1 MRLGLRLKYLFMISK
16 QLKLSW
22 VLTPI
27 MLLSMS
33 LASFAQ
39 GIQIKGKVI
48 DEDSKQAL
56 ESATVIVK
64 GQSQTTKTAADGT
77 FVIKSAQS
85 NATLMV
91 SFVGYGSKI
100 LTNVTGDVVISL
112 SKSNDNLNE
121 VVVTALGIKKEKKKL
136 GYSTQDVKG
145 AELVKAR
152 EVNPIN
158 NLVGKV
164 AGLTVG
170 INQEMLRLPNLVLRG
185 GRVNLIV
192 VDGVPINSD
201 TWNISPDDIESY
213 NVLKGPVASAL
224 YGYRGQNGAII
235 INTKKGTKDK
245 RGYSVELNTSTTVQS
260 GFIALPKTQDE
271 YGPGD
276 HGTYAFVDGL
286 GGGTNDADYDIWGPK
301 FEGQPIPQYDSPVDP
316 ITGKRSATPWIARGK
331 DNLKRFIQPGLLN
344 TTNISIASSTEK
356 SDLRFSLGNTY
367 NKGIMPNTALNI
379 TNLNLASTLRF
390 NSKLTLDANINY
402 SRQYSDNFPDVNYGP
417 NSVIYTMTIWGGAD
431 WDVADMKNYWQPG
444 KEGVQSIYAEYQRYH
459 NPYFMAYE
467 WTRGHYKNDIYAYT
481 SLTYKMNKYVDLF
494 ARTSATTY
502 DLMRNEKMPFSA
514 HPYGREEGKGDYRED
529 KRNLFEMNNEF
540 RVNFRTPEIAKFFNI
555 NGFAGGNLRQ
565 FNYNSNFTTTNYL
578 NVPNV
583 YNFANSRNPVV
594 AYNFASEMRVR
605 SLMYSVDIE
614 ASKYANLNITGR
626 NDQLSALAKGN
637 NSFFYPSF
645 NLSTALT
652 DYLTMPKQIN
662 LLKLRASYA
671 KVRGGGSFVSD
682 YIGST
687 PNNAF
692 PIGYGEQY
700 SSTYGGPTYTYA
712 SVYSTGAGYNNTT
725 QAAYTNT
732 LLDSDVQPDDRT
744 NLEFGVESRLF
755 NNRLGIEATYFSYL
769 DGPQIFSKSISQAS
783 GYASYVVNGTKTK
796 RTGFDFTINGSII
809 KKANGINWDV
819 TLNVGTFKNILEELP
834 AGVNALNT
842 FYTKGMRTDA
852 VYIRKFARTQE
863 GQIINDA
870 GGRPIVL
877 PVAQFAGYSNPD
889 YVWGLNNKVSYKAF
903 TLNLQV
909 DGRVGGVMEDY
920 VRKKTFQGGRHIET
934 VEGAMGVARYQDYKG
949 VKSYV
954 GEGVQVGSGAI
965 AYDAVTGKITNYGSL
980 TFVPNAT
987 KTYLQDYISRVHGI
1001 PEPNMMSKT
1010 YLKLREVVLTYE
1022 LPAKFVQ
1029 KSVFKKATVSVVGR
1043 NLLYWMPDSK
1053 FKDVD
1058 IDQYPGESSIG
1069 LQTPTT
1075 RSYGI
1080 NLNFIF

>member
-1 MRLGLRLKYLFMISK
+1 MSIA
-16 QLKLSW
+16 
-22 VLTPI
+22 
-27 MLLSMS
+27 S
-33 LASFAQ
+33 LAQ
-39 GIQIKGKVI
+39 NIQIKGKVI
-48 DEDSKQAL
+48 DAETKKSL
-56 ESATVIVK
+56 EAATVSVK
-64 GQSQTTKTAADGT
+64 GQNQSARTDASGLFTINNASANASIVVSYVGYKTKTVTA
-77 FVIKSAQS
+77 SAGDLVV
-85 NATLMV
+85 ALEKVDETL
-91 SFVGYGSKI
+91 S
-100 LTNVTGDVVISL
+100 
-112 SKSNDNLNE
+112 E

-170 INQEMLRLPNLVLRG
+170 LNQEMLRLPNLVLRG
-185 GRVNLIV
+185 GRVTLIV

-245 RGYSVELNTSTTVQS
+245 RGYSVELNTSTTVQN

-286 GGGTNDADYDIWGPK
+286 GGGTNDADYDVWGPK
-301 FEGQPIPQYDSPVDP
+301 FEGQLIPQYDSPVDP
-316 ITGKRSATPWIARGK
+316 ITGKRSSTPWVARGK
-331 DNLKRFIQPGLLN
+331 NNLKRFIESGVLN
-344 TTNISIASSTEK
+344 TTNVSIASSSEK
-356 SDLRFSLGNTY
+356 TDLRFSLGNTY
-367 NKGIMPNTALNI
+367 NKGIFPNTSLNI
-379 TNLNLASTLRF
+379 TNLNLAGTLRF
-390 NSKLTLDANINY
+390 NTKLTLDANINY

-417 NSVIYTMTIWGGAD
+417 NSIIYNMTIWGGAD
-431 WDVADMKNYWQPG
+431 WDIADMKNYWQPG

-529 KRNLFEMNNEF
+529 KRNMFETNNEF
-540 RVNFRTPEIAKFFNI
+540 RANFRTPEIANFFNI

-565 FNYNSNFTTTNYL
+565 FNYNSNFNSTNYL

-583 YNFANSRNPVV
+583 YNFANSRNPVL

-605 SLMYSVDIE
+605 SLLYSVDIE

-626 NDQLSALAKGN
+626 NDQLSALAKDN

-645 NLSTALT
+645 NLSTVLS
-652 DYLTMPKQIN
+652 DYLTMPKQVN
-662 LLKLRASYA
+662 FLKLRASYA
-671 KVRGGGSFVSD
+671 KVRGGGNFVSD
-682 YIGST
+682 FIGST
-687 PNNAF
+687 PNNSF

-712 SVYSTGAGYNNTT
+712 DVYSTGVGYNNTT
-725 QAAYTNT
+725 QAAFTNT

-744 NLEFGVESRLF
+744 NLEFGVETRMF

-796 RTGFDFTINGSII
+796 RTGFDFTINGAILR
-809 KKANGINWDV
+809 KANGINWDV

-834 AGVNALNT
+834 EGVNALNT

-852 VYIRKFARTQE
+852 VYFRKFARTQD
-863 GQIINDA
+863 GQIINDG
-870 GGRPIVL
+870 GGRPVVL
-877 PVAQFAGYSNPD
+877 PVAQFAGNSNPD
-889 YVWGLNNKVSYKAF
+889 YVWGLNNKVSYKSF

-909 DGRVGGVMEDY
+909 DGRVGGIMEDY

-934 VEGAMGVARYQDYKG
+934 IEGAMGAARYQDYKG

-954 GEGVQVGSGAI
+954 GEGVQIASGTPK
-965 AYDAVTGKITNYGSL
+965 YDAVTGKITNYDAL
-980 TFVPNAT
+980 TFAPNAT
-987 KTYLQDYISRVHGI
+987 KTFIQDYISRVHGI
-1001 PEPNMMSKT
+1001 PEPNIMSKT
-1010 YLKLREVVLTYE
+1010 FFKLREVVLTYE
-1022 LPAKFVQ
+1022 LPSTMVQ
-1029 KSVFKKATVSVVGR
+1029 KSIFKKATVSLVAR

-1053 FKDVD
+1053 FNDVD

>member
-1 MRLGLRLKYLFMISK
+1 MISTK
-16 QLKLSW
+16 LNLKW
-22 VLTPI
+22 VLTPL
-27 MLLSMS
+27 MLLCLSI
-33 LASFAQ
+33 ASIAQ
-39 GIQIKGKVI
+39 NIQVKGKVV
-48 DEDSKQAL
+48 DADTKKVL
-56 ESATVIVK
+56 EAATVVVK
-64 GQSQTTKTAADGT
+64 NQSQATSSDANGVFNLKNVKANSTIVVSYIGYSPKTVTISGSNENLVIELTKLDE
-77 FVIKSAQS
+77 
-85 NATLMV
+85 
-91 SFVGYGSKI
+91 
-100 LTNVTGDVVISL
+100 
-112 SKSNDNLNE
+112 NLNE
-121 VVVTALGIKKEKKKL
+121 LVVTALGIKKEKRKL

-152 EVNPIN
+152 EINPIN

-170 INQEMLRLPNLVLRG
+170 INQEMLRTPNLVLRG

-245 RGYSVELNTSTTVQS
+245 RGFSVEFNSSTTLQN

-286 GGGTNDADYDIWGPK
+286 GAGTNDADYDVWGPK
-301 FEGQPIPQYDSPVDP
+301 FEGQLIPQYDSKVDP
-316 ITGKRSATPWIARGK
+316 VTGIRQGTPWVARGK
-331 DNLKRFIQPGLLN
+331 DNLKRFIETGVLN
-344 TTNISIASSTEK
+344 TTNVSIASSTEK
-356 SDLRFSLGNTY
+356 ADLRFSLGNTY
-367 NKGIMPNTALNI
+367 NKGIMPNTGLNI

-402 SRQYSDNFPDVNYGP
+402 SRQFSDNFPDVNYGP
-417 NSVIYTMTIWGGAD
+417 NSVIYNMTIWGGAD
-431 WDVADMKNYWQPG
+431 WNVDDMRNYWQPG

-481 SLTYKMNKYVDLF
+481 SLTYKVNQYLDVF

-529 KRNLFEMNNEF
+529 KRNLFETNNEV
-540 RVNFRTPEIAKFFNI
+540 RVNFKTPELANFFKI
-555 NGFAGGNLRQ
+555 SGFAGGNIRQ
-565 FNYNSNFTTTNYL
+565 FNYNSSFASTNYL

-583 YNFANSRNPVV
+583 YNFANSKNPVL

-605 SLMYSVDIE
+605 SLLYSVDIE

-645 NLSTALT
+645 NLSTVLN
-652 DYLTMPKQIN
+652 DYMELPKQIN

-682 YIGST
+682 YIGAT
-687 PNNAF
+687 PNNSF
-692 PIGYGEQY
+692 PLGYGEQY
-700 SSTYGGPTYTYA
+700 SSPYGGPTYTYA
-712 SVYSTGAGYNNTT
+712 SVYSTGPGYNNTT
-725 QAAYTNT
+725 QASFTNT

-744 NLEFGVESRLF
+744 NLEFGVETRLL

-783 GYASYVVNGTKTK
+783 GFGSYVVNGTKTK
-796 RTGFDFTINGSII
+796 RTGFDLTINGSIL
-809 KKANGINWDV
+809 KKTNGLNWDA
-819 TLNVGTFKNILEELP
+819 TLNLGTFKNILEELP
-834 AGVNALNT
+834 TGVTVLNT
-842 FYTKGMRTDA
+842 FYKKGMRTDA
-852 VYIRKFARTQE
+852 VYIRKFARTQD

-870 GGRPIVL
+870 GGRPVIL

-889 YVWGLNNKVSYKAF
+889 YVWGLNNKLNYKAF
-903 TLNLQV
+903 TLNIGI

-934 VEGAMGVARYQDYKG
+934 IQGAMGLARYQDYKG
-949 VKSYV
+949 VKSYI
-954 GEGVQVGSGAI
+954 GEGVQVASGAL
-965 AYDAVTGKITNYGSL
+965 AYDAVTGLITNYGAL
-980 TFVPNAT
+980 TFANNAT

-1010 YLKLREVVLTYE
+1010 FFKLREVVLTYE
-1022 LPAKFVQ
+1022 LPSTLVS
-1029 KSVFKKATVSVVGR
+1029 KSVFKKATVSFVGR
-1043 NLLYWMPDSK
+1043 NLFYWMPDSK
-1053 FKDVD
+1053 FNDVD

>member
-1 MRLGLRLKYLFMISK
+1 MCFSSI
-16 QLKLSW
+16 
-22 VLTPI
+22 
-27 MLLSMS
+27 
-33 LASFAQ
+33 AQ
-39 GIQIKGKVI
+39 NLQIKGKVI
-48 DEDSKQAL
+48 DADTKQAL
-56 ESATVIVK
+56 ESATVLVK
-64 GQSQTTKTAADGT
+64 GQNQAAKTLPDGT
-77 FVIKSAQS
+77 FTLRVEQS
-85 NATLMV
+85 NATLVV
-91 SFVGYGSKI
+91 SYVGYISK
-100 LTNVTGDVVISL
+100 TVSSVNGDVVIGL
-112 SKSNDNLNE
+112 TKLNDNLNE

-145 AELVKAR
+145 SELVKAR

-170 INQEMLRLPNLVLRG
+170 LNQEMLRLPNLVLRG

-245 RGYSVELNTSTTVQS
+245 RGFSVELNTSTTTQS
-260 GFIALPKTQDE
+260 GFLALPKTQDL

-286 GGGTNDADYDIWGPK
+286 GGGINDADYDIWGPK
-301 FEGQPIPQYDSPVDP
+301 FEGQSIPQYDSPVDP
-316 ITGKRSATPWIARGK
+316 VTGKRSGTPWVARGK
-331 DNLKRFIQPGLLN
+331 DNLKRFIQPGVLN
-344 TTNISIASSTEK
+344 TTNVSIASSTEK
-356 SDLRFSLGNTY
+356 SDLRFSLGNSY
-367 NKGIMPNTALNI
+367 NKGIMPNTSLNI

-417 NSVIYTMTIWGGAD
+417 NSVIYNMTIWGGAD
-431 WDVADMKNYWQPG
+431 WDIADMKNYWQPG

-467 WTRGHYKNDIYAYT
+467 WPRGHYKNDIYAYT
-481 SLTYKMNKYVDLF
+481 SLTYKVNKYFDLF

-514 HPYGREEGKGDYRED
+514 HPYGREENKGDYRED
-529 KRNLFEMNNEF
+529 KRNLFETNNEF
-540 RVNFRTPEIAKFFNI
+540 RANFKTPEIAKFFNI

-565 FNYNSNFTTTNYL
+565 FNYNSSFVTTNYL

-583 YNFANSRNPVV
+583 YNFANSRNPVL

-605 SLMYSVDIE
+605 SLLYSIDIE
-614 ASKYANLNITGR
+614 ASKFANLNITGR
-626 NDQLSALAKGN
+626 NDQLSALSKNN

-645 NLSTALT
+645 NLSTVLS
-652 DYLTMPKQIN
+652 DYLEMPKQIN
-662 LLKLRASYA
+662 LFKLRASYA

-682 YIGST
+682 YIGAT
-687 PNNAF
+687 PNNSF
-692 PIGYGEQY
+692 PLGYGEQY

-712 SVYSTGAGYNNTT
+712 SVYSTGIGYNNTT

-744 NLEFGVESRLF
+744 NLEFGVETRLL
-755 NNRLGIEATYFSYL
+755 NNRLNIEATYFSYL

-809 KKANGINWDV
+809 KKTNGVNWDI
-819 TLNVGTFKNILEELP
+819 TLNVGSFKNILEELP
-834 AGVNALNT
+834 VGVNALNT

-852 VYIRKFARTQE
+852 VYIRKFARTQD

-870 GGRPIVL
+870 GGRPIIL
-877 PVAQFAGYSNPD
+877 PVAQFAGHSNPD
-889 YVWGLNNKVSYKAF
+889 YVWGINNKITHKAF

-909 DGRVGGVMEDY
+909 DGRVGGIMEDY

-934 VEGAMGVARYQDYKG
+934 VEGAMGDARYQDYKG
-949 VKSYV
+949 IKSYI
-954 GEGVQVGSGAI
+954 GEGVQLTSGAI
-965 AYDAVTGKITNYGSL
+965 SYDAVTGKISNYSAL
-980 TFVPNAT
+980 SFSQNAT

-1010 YLKLREVVLTYE
+1010 FFKLREVVLTYE
-1022 LPAKFVQ
+1022 LPSQLVQ
-1029 KSVFKKATVSVVGR
+1029 KSAFKKATVSFVGR
-1043 NLLYWMPDSK
+1043 NLLYWMPNSK
-1053 FKDVD
+1053 FNDVD

>member
-1 MRLGLRLKYLFMISK
+1 MISK
-16 QLKLSW
+16 QVILKW
-22 VLTPI
+22 FLTPL
-27 MLLSMS
+27 MLLGLSIAS
-33 LASFAQ
+33 LAQ
-39 GIQIKGKVI
+39 NIQIKGKVI
-48 DEDSKQAL
+48 DAETKQAL
-56 ESATVIVK
+56 EAATVLVK
-64 GQSQTTKTAADGT
+64 GQSQSVRTDANGLFSINNVTTK
-77 FVIKSAQS
+77 
-85 NATLMV
+85 ATIVV
-91 SFVGYGSKI
+91 SYVGYKS
-100 LTNVTGDVVISL
+100 TTVTASAGDLVVALVKVDES
-112 SKSNDNLNE
+112 LNE

-170 INQEMLRLPNLVLRG
+170 LNQEMLRLPNLVLRG
-185 GRVNLIV
+185 GRVTLIV

-245 RGYSVELNTSTTVQS
+245 RGFAVEVNTSTTVQN

-286 GGGTNDADYDIWGPK
+286 GGGTNDADYDVWGPK
-301 FEGQPIPQYDSPVDP
+301 FEGQLIPQYDSPVDP
-316 ITGKRSATPWIARGK
+316 ITGKRSSTPWLARGK
-331 DNLKRFIQPGLLN
+331 NNLKRFIESGVLN
-344 TTNISIASSTEK
+344 TTNVSIASSTEK
-356 SDLRFSLGNTY
+356 TDLRFSLGNTY
-367 NKGIMPNTALNI
+367 NKGIMPNTSMNI

-390 NSKLTLDANINY
+390 SSKLTLDANINY

-417 NSVIYTMTIWGGAD
+417 NSVIYTTTIWGGAD
-431 WDVADMKNYWQPG
+431 WSMDDMRNYWQPG

-529 KRNLFEMNNEF
+529 KRNMFETNNEF
-540 RVNFRTPEIAKFFNI
+540 RANFRTPEIANFFNI
-555 NGFAGGNLRQ
+555 NGFAGGNFRQ

-583 YNFANSRNPVV
+583 YNFANSRNPVL

-605 SLMYSVDIE
+605 SLLYSVDIE

-626 NDQLSALAKGN
+626 NDQLSALAKDN

-645 NLSTALT
+645 NLSTVLS
-652 DYLTMPKQIN
+652 DYLTMPKQVN
-662 LLKLRASYA
+662 FLKLRASYA

-682 YIGST
+682 FIGAT
-687 PNNAF
+687 PNNGF

-700 SSTYGGPTYTYA
+700 SSPYGGPTYTYA
-712 SVYSTGAGYNNTT
+712 DVYSTGVGYNNTT
-725 QAAYTNT
+725 QAAFTNT

-744 NLEFGVESRLF
+744 NLEFGVETRMF
-755 NNRLGIEATYFSYL
+755 NNRLGIDATYFSYL

-783 GYASYVVNGTKTK
+783 GFGSYVVNGTKTK
-796 RTGFDFTINGSII
+796 RTGFDFTVTGAII
-809 KKANGINWDV
+809 RKANGINWDV

-834 AGVNALNT
+834 EGVNALNT

-852 VYIRKFARTQE
+852 VYFRKFARTQD
-863 GQIINDA
+863 GKIINDG

-877 PVAQFAGYSNPD
+877 PVRQFVGNSNPD
-889 YVWGLNNKVSYKAF
+889 YVWGLNNKVSYKSF

-934 VEGAMGVARYQDYKG
+934 IEGAYGTARYQDYKG

-954 GEGVQVGSGAI
+954 GEGVQIASGTPK
-965 AYDAVTGKITNYGSL
+965 YDAVTGLITNYSSL
-980 TFVPNAT
+980 TFAPNAT
-987 KTYLQDYISRVHGI
+987 KTFIQDYVSRVHGI
-1001 PEPNMMSKT
+1001 EEPNIMSKT
-1010 YLKLREVVLTYE
+1010 FFKLREVVFTYE
-1022 LPAKFVQ
+1022 LPTTMVQ
-1029 KSVFKKATVSVVGR
+1029 KSIFKKATVSLVAR

-1053 FKDVD
+1053 FNDVD
-1058 IDQYPGESSIG
+1058 IDQYPGESSIN

>member
-1 MRLGLRLKYLFMISK
+1 MNSEKFRFKWMLYLLTFLGLSISSFSQNI
-16 QLKLSW
+16 QL
-22 VLTPI
+22 
-27 MLLSMS
+27 
-33 LASFAQ
+33 
-39 GIQIKGKVI
+39 KGKVI
-48 DEDSKQAL
+48 DAETKKVL
-56 ESATVIVK
+56 VSATVMLKNSGKSTSTDGDGYFSLDGVVENDVIV
-64 GQSQTTKTAADGT
+64 
-77 FVIKSAQS
+77 
-85 NATLMV
+85 V
-91 SFVGYGSKI
+91 SYVGYNPATVKVGNSFQDLI
-100 LTNVTGDVVISL
+100 IEVTKAD
-112 SKSNDNLNE
+112 DNLGE
-121 VVVTALGIKKEKKKL
+121 VVVTALGIKKEKRKL

-145 AELVKAR
+145 TDLVKAR

-170 INQEMLRLPNLVLRG
+170 MNQEMLRLPNLVLRG
-185 GRVNLIV
+185 GRVTLIV

-235 INTKKGTKDK
+235 INTKKGTKDS
-245 RGYSVELNTSTTVQS
+245 RGYSVELNTSTTVQN

-301 FEGQPIPQYDSPVDP
+301 FEGQLIPQYDSPVDP
-316 ITGKRSATPWIARGK
+316 ITGVRSGTPWIARGK
-331 DNLKRFIQPGLLN
+331 DNLKRFIQSGLLN
-344 TTNISIASSTEK
+344 TTNVSIASSTEK
-356 SDLRFSLGNTY
+356 ADLRFSLGNTY
-367 NKGIMPNTALNI
+367 NRGIMPNTSLNI
-379 TNLNLASTLRF
+379 SNLNLASTLRF
-390 NSKLTLDANINY
+390 SSKLTMDANINY

-417 NSVIYTMTIWGGAD
+417 NSVIYTTTIWGGAD
-431 WDVADMKNYWQPG
+431 WDIDDMRNYWQPG

-481 SLTYKMNKYVDLF
+481 SLTYKVNKYLDLF
-494 ARTSATTY
+494 ARTSVTTY

-529 KRNLFEMNNEF
+529 KRNLFETNNEV
-540 RVNFRTPEIAKFFNI
+540 RANFRAPRIADFFNI
-555 NGFAGGNLRQ
+555 NGFAGGNFRQ

-583 YNFANSRNPVV
+583 YNFANSRNPVM
-594 AYNFASEMRVR
+594 AYSFASEMRVR
-605 SLMYSVDIE
+605 SLLYSVDIE
-614 ASKYANLNITGR
+614 AGKYANLNITGR
-626 NDQLSALAKGN
+626 NDQLSALNKDN

-645 NLSTALT
+645 NLSTVINE
-652 DYLTMPKQIN
+652 YLNLPTQIN
-662 LLKLRASYA
+662 YLKLRASYA

-682 YIGST
+682 FIGTT
-687 PNNAF
+687 PNNNF

-700 SSTYGGPTYTYA
+700 YSTYGGPTYSYA
-712 SVYSTGAGYNNTT
+712 SVYSTGVGYNNTT
-725 QAAYTNT
+725 QASYSNT
-732 LLDSDVQPDDRT
+732 LLDSDVKPDDRT
-744 NLEFGVESRLF
+744 NLELGIETRLF
-755 NNRLGIEATYFSYL
+755 KNRLGFDATYFSYL

-796 RTGFDFTINGSII
+796 RTGFDFTINGVIL
-809 KKANGINWDV
+809 KNKNGLSWDAI
-819 TLNVGTFKNILEELP
+819 LNIGTFKNILEELP
-834 AGVNALNT
+834 EGVSALNT

-852 VYIRKFARTQE
+852 VYIRKFARTQD
-863 GQIINDA
+863 GQIINDG

-889 YVWGLNNKVSYKAF
+889 YVWGLNNKLSYKSF
-903 TLNLQV
+903 TLNIGI
-909 DGRVGGVMEDY
+909 DGRKGGTMEDY

-934 VEGAMGVARYQDYKG
+934 VQGAMGEARYQDYKG
-949 VKSYV
+949 VKSYI
-954 GEGVQVGSGAI
+954 GEGVQVSNGSI
-965 AYDAVTGKITNYGSL
+965 SYDAVTGQITNYDAL
-980 TFVPNAT
+980 TFSPNAT
-987 KTYLQDYISRVHGI
+987 KTFLQDYISRVHGI

-1010 YLKLREVVLTYE
+1010 YIKLREVVFTYE
-1022 LPAKFVQ
+1022 LPASLFK
-1029 KSVFKKATVSVVGR
+1029 KSVFKKATVSLIGR
-1043 NLLYWMPDSK
+1043 NLIYWMPDSK

-1058 IDQYPGESSIG
+1058 IDQFPGESSIG

-1075 RSYGI
+1075 RSYGF

>member
-1 MRLGLRLKYLFMISK
+1 MISK
-16 QLKLSW
+16 QVILKW
-22 VLTPI
+22 FLTPL
-27 MLLSMS
+27 MLLGLSIAS
-33 LASFAQ
+33 LAQ
-39 GIQIKGKVI
+39 NIQIKGKVI
-48 DEDSKQAL
+48 DAETKQAL
-56 ESATVIVK
+56 EAATVLVK
-64 GQSQTTKTAADGT
+64 GQSLSVRTDANGLFAINNVPNKASI
-77 FVIKSAQS
+77 V
-85 NATLMV
+85 V
-91 SFVGYGSKI
+91 SYVGYQTQS
-100 LTNVTGDVVISL
+100 VTASAGDLVVALVKVNES
-112 SKSNDNLNE
+112 LNE

-170 INQEMLRLPNLVLRG
+170 LNQEMLRIPNLVLRG
-185 GRVNLIV
+185 GRVTLIV

-245 RGYSVELNTSTTVQS
+245 RGYSVELNTSTTVQN

-276 HGTYAFVDGL
+276 HGTYAFVDGN
-286 GGGTNDADYDIWGPK
+286 GAGTNDADYDVWGPK
-301 FEGQPIPQYDSPVDP
+301 FEGQLIPQYDSPVDP
-316 ITGKRSATPWIARGK
+316 ITGKRSSTPWVARGK
-331 DNLKRFIQPGLLN
+331 NNLQRFIESGVLN
-344 TTNISIASSTEK
+344 TTNVSIASSTEK

-367 NKGIMPNTALNI
+367 NKGLLPNTSMNI

-417 NSVIYTMTIWGGAD
+417 NSIIYNITIWGGAD
-431 WDVADMKNYWQPG
+431 WDINDMKSYWQPG

-529 KRNLFEMNNEF
+529 KRNMFETNNEF
-540 RVNFRTPEIAKFFNI
+540 RANFRTPEIANFFNI

-565 FNYNSNFTTTNYL
+565 FNYNSNFNSTNYL

-583 YNFANSRNPVV
+583 YNFANSRNPVL

-605 SLMYSVDIE
+605 SLLYSVDIE

-626 NDQLSALAKGN
+626 NDQLSALAKDN

-645 NLSTALT
+645 NLSTVLS
-652 DYLTMPKQIN
+652 DYLTMPKQVN
-662 LLKLRASYA
+662 FLKLRASYA

-682 YIGST
+682 FIGST
-687 PNNAF
+687 QNNGF
-692 PIGYGEQY
+692 PVGYGEQY

-712 SVYSTGAGYNNTT
+712 GVYSTGIGYNNTT
-725 QAAYTNT
+725 QAAFTNT

-744 NLEFGVESRLF
+744 NLEFGVETRMF

-783 GYASYVVNGTKTK
+783 GYGSYVVNGTKTK
-796 RTGFDFTINGSII
+796 RTGYDFTINGAILR
-809 KKANGINWDV
+809 KANGINWDV

-852 VYIRKFARTQE
+852 VYFRKFARTQD
-863 GQIINDA
+863 GQIINDG
-870 GGRPIVL
+870 GGRPVVL
-877 PVAQFAGYSNPD
+877 PVAQFAGNSNPD
-889 YVWGLNNKVSYKAF
+889 YVWGLNNKVSYKSF

-909 DGRVGGVMEDY
+909 DGRVGGIMEDY

-934 VEGAMGVARYQDYKG
+934 IQGAYGTARYQDYKG

-954 GEGVQVGSGAI
+954 GEGVQLASGTPK
-965 AYDAVTGKITNYGSL
+965 YDAVTGKITNYDAL
-980 TFVPNAT
+980 TFAPNAT
-987 KTYLQDYISRVHGI
+987 KTFIQDYISRVHGI
-1001 PEPNMMSKT
+1001 PEPNIMSKT
-1010 YLKLREVVLTYE
+1010 FFKLREVVLTYE
-1022 LPAKFVQ
+1022 LPTTMVQ
-1029 KSVFKKATVSVVGR
+1029 KSIFKKATVSLVAR

-1053 FKDVD
+1053 FNDVD
-1058 IDQYPGESSIG
+1058 IDQYPGESSIN

>member
-1 MRLGLRLKYLFMISK
+1 MISK
-16 QLKLSW
+16 QVILKWFLIP
-22 VLTPI
+22 L
-27 MLLSMS
+27 MLLGLSIAS
-33 LASFAQ
+33 LAQ
-39 GIQIKGKVI
+39 NIQIKGKVI
-48 DEDSKQAL
+48 DAETKQAL
-56 ESATVIVK
+56 EAATVLVK
-64 GQSQTTKTAADGT
+64 GQSLSVRTDANGLFAINNVPNKASI
-77 FVIKSAQS
+77 V
-85 NATLMV
+85 V
-91 SFVGYGSKI
+91 SYVGYQTQS
-100 LTNVTGDVVISL
+100 VTASAGDLVVALVKVNES
-112 SKSNDNLNE
+112 LNE

-170 INQEMLRLPNLVLRG
+170 LNQEMLRIPNLVLRG
-185 GRVNLIV
+185 GRVTLIV

-245 RGYSVELNTSTTVQS
+245 RGYSVELNTSTTVQN

-276 HGTYAFVDGL
+276 HGTYAFVDGN
-286 GGGTNDADYDIWGPK
+286 GAGTNDADYDVWGPK
-301 FEGQPIPQYDSPVDP
+301 FEGQLIPQYDSPVDP
-316 ITGKRSATPWIARGK
+316 ITGKRSSTPWVARGK
-331 DNLKRFIQPGLLN
+331 DNLKRFIESGVLN
-344 TTNISIASSTEK
+344 TTNLSIASSTEK

-367 NKGIMPNTALNI
+367 NKGILPNTSMNI

-417 NSVIYTMTIWGGAD
+417 NSVIYNITIWGGAD
-431 WDVADMKNYWQPG
+431 WSMDDMRNYWQPG

-529 KRNLFEMNNEF
+529 KRNMFETNNEF
-540 RVNFRTPEIAKFFNI
+540 RANFRTPEIANFFNI

-565 FNYNSNFTTTNYL
+565 FNYNSNFTSTNYL

-583 YNFANSRNPVV
+583 YNFANSRNPVL

-605 SLMYSVDIE
+605 SLLYSVDIE

-626 NDQLSALAKGN
+626 NDQLSALAKDN

-645 NLSTALT
+645 NLSTVLS
-652 DYLTMPKQIN
+652 DYLTMPKQVN
-662 LLKLRASYA
+662 FLKLRASYA

-682 YIGST
+682 FIGST
-687 PNNAF
+687 PNNGF
-692 PIGYGEQY
+692 PVGYGEQY

-712 SVYSTGAGYNNTT
+712 GVYSTGIGYNNTT
-725 QAAYTNT
+725 QAAFTNT

-744 NLEFGVESRLF
+744 NLEFGVETRMF

-796 RTGFDFTINGSII
+796 RTGYDFTINGAII
-809 KKANGINWDV
+809 RKANGINWDV

-834 AGVNALNT
+834 TGVNALNT

-852 VYIRKFARTQE
+852 VYFRKFARTQD
-863 GQIINDA
+863 GQIINDG
-870 GGRPIVL
+870 GGRPVVL
-877 PVAQFAGYSNPD
+877 PVAQFAGNSNPD

-909 DGRVGGVMEDY
+909 DGRVGGIMEDY

-934 VEGAMGVARYQDYKG
+934 IQGAYGTARYQDYKG

-954 GEGVQVGSGAI
+954 GEGVQVASGTPK
-965 AYDAVTGKITNYGSL
+965 YDAVTGKITNYDAL
-980 TFVPNAT
+980 TFAPNAT
-987 KTYLQDYISRVHGI
+987 KTFIQDYVSRVHGI
-1001 PEPNMMSKT
+1001 PEPNIMSKT
-1010 YLKLREVVLTYE
+1010 FFKLREVVLTYE
-1022 LPAKFVQ
+1022 LPTTMVQ
-1029 KSVFKKATVSVVGR
+1029 KSIFKKATVSLVAR

-1053 FKDVD
+1053 FNDVD
-1058 IDQYPGESSIG
+1058 IDQYPGEPSIN

>member
-1 MRLGLRLKYLFMISK
+1 MISK
-16 QLKLSW
+16 QVILKW
-22 VLTPI
+22 FLTPL
-27 MLLSMS
+27 MLLGLSIAS
-33 LASFAQ
+33 LAQ
-39 GIQIKGKVI
+39 NIQIKGKVI
-48 DEDSKQAL
+48 DAETKVAL
-56 ESATVIVK
+56 DAATVKVK
-64 GQSQTTKTAADGT
+64 GQSQSTRTDANGLFSINNVAAKASIEVSYVGYKTATVTASAGDLVVALVKADE
-77 FVIKSAQS
+77 S
-85 NATLMV
+85 
-91 SFVGYGSKI
+91 
-100 LTNVTGDVVISL
+100 
-112 SKSNDNLNE
+112 LNE

-170 INQEMLRLPNLVLRG
+170 LNQEMLRLPNLVLRG
-185 GRVNLIV
+185 GRVALIV

-245 RGYSVELNTSTTVQS
+245 RGFAVELNSSTTVQN
-260 GFIALPKTQDE
+260 GFIALPRTQDE

-286 GGGTNDADYDIWGPK
+286 GAGTNDADYDVWGPK
-301 FEGQPIPQYDSPVDP
+301 FEGQLIPQYDSPVDP
-316 ITGKRSATPWIARGK
+316 ITGKRSSTPWVARGK
-331 DNLKRFIQPGLLN
+331 NNLQRFIETGVLN
-344 TTNISIASSTEK
+344 TTNVSIASSTEK

-367 NKGIMPNTALNI
+367 NKGLLPNTSMNI

-417 NSVIYTMTIWGGAD
+417 NSIIYNMTIWGGAD
-431 WDVADMKNYWQPG
+431 WDINDMKSYWQPG

-529 KRNLFEMNNEF
+529 KRNMFETNNEF
-540 RVNFRTPEIAKFFNI
+540 RANFRTPELANFFNI
-555 NGFAGGNLRQ
+555 SGFAGGNLRQ
-565 FNYNSNFTTTNYL
+565 FNYNSNFTSTNYL

-583 YNFANSRNPVV
+583 YNFANSRNPVL

-605 SLMYSVDIE
+605 SLLYSVDIE

-626 NDQLSALAKGN
+626 NDQLSALAKDN

-645 NLSTALT
+645 NLSTVLS
-652 DYLTMPKQIN
+652 DYLTMPKQVN
-662 LLKLRASYA
+662 FLKLRASYA

-682 YIGST
+682 FIGST
-687 PNNAF
+687 QNNGF
-692 PIGYGEQY
+692 PVGYGEQY

-712 SVYSTGAGYNNTT
+712 DVYSTGPGYNNTT
-725 QAAYTNT
+725 QAAFTNT
-732 LLDSDVQPDDRT
+732 LVDSDVQPDDRT
-744 NLEFGVESRLF
+744 NLEFGVETRML

-783 GYASYVVNGTKTK
+783 GYGSYVVNGTKTK
-796 RTGFDFTINGSII
+796 RTGFDFTINGAII
-809 KKANGINWDV
+809 RKANGINWDV

-834 AGVNALNT
+834 TGVNALNT

-852 VYIRKFARTQE
+852 IFIRKFARTQD
-863 GQIINDA
+863 GKIINDG

-877 PVAQFAGYSNPD
+877 PVAQAAGYSNPD
-889 YVWGLNNKVSYKAF
+889 YVWGLNNKVSYKSF

-909 DGRVGGVMEDY
+909 DGRVGGSMEDY

-934 VEGAMGVARYQDYKG
+934 IEGAMGVARYQDYKG

-954 GEGVQVGSGAI
+954 GEGVQVASGTPK
-965 AYDAVTGKITNYGSL
+965 YDAVTGLITNYGEL
-980 TFVPNAT
+980 TFAPNAT

-1022 LPAKFVQ
+1022 LPTTMVQ
-1029 KSVFKKATVSVVGR
+1029 KSIFKKATVSLVAR

>member
-1 MRLGLRLKYLFMISK
+1 
-16 QLKLSW
+16 
-22 VLTPI
+22 
-27 MLLSMS
+27 MS
-33 LASFAQ
+33 IVSFAQ
-39 GIQIKGKVI
+39 NIQVKGKVV
-48 DEDSKQAL
+48 DADSKIAL
-56 ESATVIVK
+56 EAATVTVK
-64 GQSQTTKTAADGT
+64 GQGQSTNSDVNGVFSLKNLKPNTTVVVTYIGYAAKTVTINASNENL
-77 FVIKSAQS
+77 VIQLTKS
-85 NATLMV
+85 
-91 SFVGYGSKI
+91 
-100 LTNVTGDVVISL
+100 DE
-112 SKSNDNLNE
+112 NLNE
-121 VVVTALGIKKEKKKL
+121 VVVTALGIKKEKRKL

-145 AELVKAR
+145 ADLVKAR

-170 INQEMLRLPNLVLRG
+170 LNQEMLRLPNLVLRG
-185 GRVNLIV
+185 GRVTLIV

-245 RGYSVELNTSTTVQS
+245 RGYSVEFNSSTTVQN

-286 GGGTNDADYDIWGPK
+286 GGGTNDADYDVWGPK
-301 FEGQPIPQYDSPVDP
+301 FEGQLIPQYDSPVDP
-316 ITGKRSATPWIARGK
+316 VTGVRSSTPWVARGK
-331 DNLKRFIQPGLLN
+331 DNLKRFIESGLLN
-344 TTNISIASSTEK
+344 TTNVSIASSTEK
-356 SDLRFSLGNTY
+356 TDLRFSLGNTY
-367 NKGIMPNTALNI
+367 NKGIMPNTSLNI
-379 TNLNLASTLRF
+379 TNLNLAGTLRF

-431 WDVADMKNYWQPG
+431 WNVDDMRNYWQPG

-481 SLTYKMNKYVDLF
+481 SLTYKINKYVDLF

-529 KRNLFEMNNEF
+529 KRNMFETNNEF
-540 RVNFRTPEIAKFFNI
+540 RANFKTPEIAKFFNI

-565 FNYNSNFTTTNYL
+565 FNYNSNFVTTNYL

-583 YNFANSRNPVV
+583 YNFANSRNPVM

-626 NDQLSALAKGN
+626 NDQLSALAKDN

-645 NLSTALT
+645 NLSTVLN
-652 DYLTMPKQIN
+652 DYMDMPKEIN

-682 YIGST
+682 FIGST
-687 PNNAF
+687 PNNSF

-700 SSTYGGPTYTYA
+700 QSTYGGPTYTYA
-712 SVYSTGAGYNNTT
+712 SVYSTGVGYNNTT
-725 QAAYTNT
+725 QATFTNT

-744 NLEFGVESRLF
+744 NLEFGVETRLL
-755 NNRLGIEATYFSYL
+755 NNRLGVEATYFSYL

-796 RTGFDFTINGSII
+796 RTGFDLTINGSIL
-809 KKANGINWDV
+809 KKANGLNWDA
-819 TLNVGTFKNILEELP
+819 TLNLGTFKNILEELP
-834 AGVNALNT
+834 EGVNALNT

-852 VYIRKFARTQE
+852 VYIRKFARTQD

-870 GGRPIVL
+870 GGRPVIL

-889 YVWGLNNKVSYKAF
+889 YVWGLNNKFNYKAF
-903 TLNLQV
+903 TLNIGI

-934 VEGAMGVARYQDYKG
+934 IQGAMGVARYQDYKG

-954 GEGVQVGSGAI
+954 GEGVQVASGALS
-965 AYDAVTGKITNYGSL
+965 YDAVTGAITNYGAL
-980 TFVPNAT
+980 TFAPNAT

-1010 YLKLREVVLTYE
+1010 FFKVREIVLTYE
-1022 LPAKFVQ
+1022 LPSTFVN
-1029 KSVFKKATVSVVGR
+1029 KSIFKKATVSFVGR

>member
-1 MRLGLRLKYLFMISK
+1 MISK
-16 QLKLSW
+16 QVILKW
-22 VLTPI
+22 FLTPL
-27 MLLSMS
+27 MLLGLSIAS
-33 LASFAQ
+33 LAQ
-39 GIQIKGKVI
+39 NIQIKGKVI
-48 DEDSKQAL
+48 DAETKQAL
-56 ESATVIVK
+56 EAATVSVK
-64 GQSQTTKTAADGT
+64 GQSQSVRTDANGLFSINNVSTNASI
-77 FVIKSAQS
+77 VISY
-85 NATLMV
+85 
-91 SFVGYGSKI
+91 VGYKS
-100 LTNVTGDVVISL
+100 TTVTANAGDLVVALVKADES
-112 SKSNDNLNE
+112 LNE

-170 INQEMLRLPNLVLRG
+170 LNQEMLRIPNLVLRG
-185 GRVNLIV
+185 GRVTLIV

-201 TWNISPDDIESY
+201 TWNISADDIDSY

-245 RGYSVELNTSTTVQS
+245 RGFAVEFNTSTTVQN

-286 GGGTNDADYDIWGPK
+286 GGGTNDADYDVWGPK
-301 FEGQPIPQYDSPVDP
+301 FEGQLIPQYDSPVDP
-316 ITGKRSATPWIARGK
+316 ITGKRSSTPWLARGK
-331 DNLKRFIQPGLLN
+331 NNLQRFIESGVLN
-344 TTNISIASSTEK
+344 TTNVSIASSTEK

-367 NKGIMPNTALNI
+367 NKGIMPNTSMNI

-417 NSVIYTMTIWGGAD
+417 NSVIYTTTIWGGAD
-431 WDVADMKNYWQPG
+431 WSMDDMRNYWQPG

-494 ARTSATTY
+494 ARTSVTTY

-529 KRNLFEMNNEF
+529 KRNMFETNNEF
-540 RVNFRTPEIAKFFNI
+540 RANFRTPELANFFNI
-555 NGFAGGNLRQ
+555 SGFAGGNLRQ
-565 FNYNSNFTTTNYL
+565 FNYNSSFTSTNYL

-583 YNFANSRNPVV
+583 YNFANSRNPVL

-605 SLMYSVDIE
+605 SLLYSVDIE

-626 NDQLSALAKGN
+626 NDQLSALAKDN

-645 NLSTALT
+645 NLSTVLS
-652 DYLTMPKQIN
+652 DYLTMPKQVN
-662 LLKLRASYA
+662 FLKLRASYA

-682 YIGST
+682 FIGST
-687 PNNAF
+687 PNNNF
-692 PIGYGEQY
+692 PVGYGEQY
-700 SSTYGGPTYTYA
+700 SSTYGGPSYRYA
-712 SVYSTGAGYNNTT
+712 DVYSTGIGYNNTT
-725 QAAYTNT
+725 QAAFTNT

-744 NLEFGVESRLF
+744 NLEFGVETRMF
-755 NNRLGIEATYFSYL
+755 NNRLGIDATYFSYL
-769 DGPQIFSKSISQAS
+769 DGPQIFSKAISQAS
-783 GYASYVVNGTKTK
+783 GFGSYVVNGTKTK
-796 RTGFDFTINGSII
+796 RTGFDFTINGAII
-809 KKANGINWDV
+809 RKANGINWDV
-819 TLNVGTFKNILEELP
+819 TLNVGSFKDIYEELP
-834 AGVNALNT
+834 AGVNVLNT
-842 FYTKGMRTDA
+842 YYTKGMRTDA
-852 VYIRKFARTQE
+852 VYFRKFARTQD
-863 GQIINDA
+863 GKIINDG
-870 GGRPIVL
+870 GGRPVVL
-877 PVAQFAGYSNPD
+877 PVRQFVGNSNPD
-889 YVWGLNNKVSYKAF
+889 YVWGLNNKVSYKSF

-934 VEGAMGVARYQDYKG
+934 IQGAYGTARYQDYKG
-949 VKSYV
+949 VKSYI
-954 GEGVQVGSGAI
+954 GEGVQVASGTPT
-965 AYDAVTGKITNYGSL
+965 YDAVTGLITNYSSL
-980 TFVPNAT
+980 TFTPNAT
-987 KTYLQDYISRVHGI
+987 KTFIQDYVSRVHGI
-1001 PEPNMMSKT
+1001 EEPNIMSKT
-1010 YLKLREVVLTYE
+1010 FFKLREVVFTYE
-1022 LPAKFVQ
+1022 LPTSMVQ
-1029 KSVFKKATVSVVGR
+1029 KSIFKKATVSRVAR

-1053 FKDVD
+1053 FNDVD
-1058 IDQYPGESSIG
+1058 IDQYPGESSIN

>member
-1 MRLGLRLKYLFMISK
+1 MISK
-16 QLKLSW
+16 QVILKW
-22 VLTPI
+22 FLTPL
-27 MLLSMS
+27 MLLGLSIAS
-33 LASFAQ
+33 LAQ
-39 GIQIKGKVI
+39 NIQIKGKVI
-48 DEDSKQAL
+48 DAETKVAL
-56 ESATVIVK
+56 DAATVKVK
-64 GQSQTTKTAADGT
+64 GQSQSTRTDANGLFSINNVAAKASIEVSYVGYKTATVTASAGDLVVALVKADE
-77 FVIKSAQS
+77 S
-85 NATLMV
+85 
-91 SFVGYGSKI
+91 
-100 LTNVTGDVVISL
+100 
-112 SKSNDNLNE
+112 LNE

-170 INQEMLRLPNLVLRG
+170 LNQEMLRLPNLVLRG
-185 GRVNLIV
+185 GRVTLIV

-245 RGYSVELNTSTTVQS
+245 RGFAVELNSSTTVQN
-260 GFIALPKTQDE
+260 GFIALPRTQDE

-276 HGTYAFVDGL
+276 HGTYAFVDGN
-286 GGGTNDADYDIWGPK
+286 GAGTNDADYDIWGPK
-301 FEGQPIPQYDSPVDP
+301 FEGQLIPQYDSPVDP
-316 ITGKRSATPWIARGK
+316 ITGKRSSTPWVARGK
-331 DNLKRFIQPGLLN
+331 NNLQRFIETGVLN
-344 TTNISIASSTEK
+344 TTNVSIASSTEK

-367 NKGIMPNTALNI
+367 NKGLLPNTSMNI

-417 NSVIYTMTIWGGAD
+417 NSIIYNMTIWGGAD
-431 WDVADMKNYWQPG
+431 WDINDMKSYWQPG

-529 KRNLFEMNNEF
+529 KRNMFETNNEF
-540 RVNFRTPEIAKFFNI
+540 RANFRTPELANFFNI
-555 NGFAGGNLRQ
+555 SGFAGGNLRQ
-565 FNYNSNFTTTNYL
+565 FNYNSNFTSTNYL

-583 YNFANSRNPVV
+583 YNFANSRNPVL

-605 SLMYSVDIE
+605 SLLYSVDIE

-626 NDQLSALAKGN
+626 NDQLSALAKDN

-645 NLSTALT
+645 NLSTVLS
-652 DYLTMPKQIN
+652 DYLTMPKQVN
-662 LLKLRASYA
+662 FLKLRASYA

-682 YIGST
+682 FIGST
-687 PNNAF
+687 PNNGF
-692 PIGYGEQY
+692 PVGYGEQY

-712 SVYSTGAGYNNTT
+712 SVYSTGYGYNNTT
-725 QAAYTNT
+725 QAAFTNT

-744 NLEFGVESRLF
+744 NLEFGVETRML

-783 GYASYVVNGTKTK
+783 GYGSYVVNGTKTK
-796 RTGFDFTINGSII
+796 RTGFDFTINGAII
-809 KKANGINWDV
+809 RKANGINWDV

-834 AGVNALNT
+834 TGVNALNT

-852 VYIRKFARTQE
+852 IFIRKFARTQD
-863 GQIINDA
+863 GKIINDG

-877 PVAQFAGYSNPD
+877 PVAQAAGYSNPD
-889 YVWGLNNKVSYKAF
+889 YVWGLNNKVSYKSF

-909 DGRVGGVMEDY
+909 DGRVGGSMEDY

-934 VEGAMGVARYQDYKG
+934 IEGAMGVARYQDYKG

-954 GEGVQVGSGAI
+954 GEGVQVASGTPK
-965 AYDAVTGKITNYGSL
+965 YDAVTGLITNYGEL
-980 TFVPNAT
+980 TFAPNAT

-1022 LPAKFVQ
+1022 LPSTMVQ
-1029 KSVFKKATVSVVGR
+1029 KSIFKKATVSLVAR